1 MFFVENQK
9 FGPVRKIVAWNSA
22 GVRLEVL
29 PDNGAVLNA
38 FHVPTRDG
46 RFLNVLDG
54 CESEWDLEN
63 AASAFKGVFLF
74 PFPNRLRDGVWN
86 WDGNT
91 HSFPINETTHHHAH
105 HGILHNRKF
114 EIVETLATSEM
125 ALIHLTFSPD
135 PLDKAFPFQY
145 QIDIEFIVT
154 DNEGLV
160 VKTQV
165 TNLGTSIMPFG
176 FGWHPYFSS
185 GSQLDDLIISF
196 PEVVALDVDNR
207 MIPTGTKMPYHV
219 FDRPQR
225 FGKTMLD
232 TGFEVNPC
240 DVYRI
245 QILDPAQKLKFSIW
259 QEAGSDEYRF
269 IQIYTHPS
277 RKSIAIEPMTC
288 STNALQ
294 TLQDGIQFLEPGN
307 SHKID
312 WGISFR

>member
-1 MFFVENQK
+1 MFFVEIQE

-29 PDNGAVLNA
+29 PDNGAALNE

-54 CESEWDLEN
+54 SETETDLEN
-63 AASAFKGVFLF
+63 SASAYKGVFLF
-74 PFPNRLRDGVWN
+74 PFPNRLRDGNWN
-86 WDGNT
+86 WDGASF
-91 HSFPINETTHHHAH
+91 SFPINEPARHHAL

-114 EIVETLATSEM
+114 DVVETMATSEM
-125 ALIHLTFSPD
+125 ALIHLVYTPEQTD
-135 PLDKAFPFQY
+135 AAFPFEY

-165 TNLGTSIMPFG
+165 TNLGDVVMPFG
-176 FGWHPYFSS
+176 LGWHPYFTS
-185 GSQLDDLIISF
+185 GTQLDELIISF
-196 PEVVALDVDNR
+196 PDVVALEVDNR
-207 MIPTGTKMPYHV
+207 MIPTRSKMPYHV
-219 FDRPQR
+219 FDRPHR
-225 FGKTMLD
+225 FGKTNLD
-232 TGFEVNPC
+232 TGFELGSC
-240 DVYRI
+240 EVYRI

-259 QEAGSDEYRF
+259 QEAGSEAYRYV
-269 IQIYTHPS
+269 QIYTHPD

-288 STNALQ
+288 MANALQ
-294 TLQDGIQFLEPGN
+294 TQQDGILFLDPGS
-307 SHKID
+307 SHQVD